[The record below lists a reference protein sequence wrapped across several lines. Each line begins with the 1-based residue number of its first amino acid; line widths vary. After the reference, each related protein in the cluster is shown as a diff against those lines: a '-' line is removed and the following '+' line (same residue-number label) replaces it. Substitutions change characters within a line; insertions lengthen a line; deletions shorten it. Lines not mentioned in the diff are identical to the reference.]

1 MRTSKGA
8 KWVTLYNF
16 EKGKLVVIHEPLR
29 NYEIHNL
36 IVKGWKVVR
45 KR

>member
-8 KWVTLYNF
+8 KWVTLYAY

-29 NYEIHNL
+29 KYELHNL
-36 IVKGWKVVR
+36 LVKGWKEV